1 MSTIRAASCLGLVML
16 LGATKGVA
24 HHAFSPVYDSKRSVT
39 VAGVV
44 TEFRF
49 ANPHAMLS
57 LEVKDDA
64 GKPAKWM
71 VEFAGQLNLAEIGWT
86 KDSLK
91 PGEQITVTGN
101 PTHVESHQMA
111 FVRIVKADG
120 TVLLPAAAQRTDIL
134 EEERRERARRR
145 TQPPTKPLP

>member
-1 MSTIRAASCLGLVML
+1 MSAGRTISCVGFVLLLCAARGS
-16 LGATKGVA
+16 A
-24 HHAFSPVYDSKRSVT
+24 HHAFSPVYDSKRSET
-39 VAGVV
+39 VSGVV

-49 ANPHAMLS
+49 VNPHAMLS
-57 LEVKDDA
+57 LDVKDDT
-64 GKPAKWM
+64 GKTAKWT
-71 VEFAGQLNLAEIGWT
+71 VEFAGQLNLSEIGWT
-86 KDSLK
+86 KESLK

-101 PTHVESHQMA
+101 PTHVVSHQMA

-145 TQPPTKPLP
+145 TQPK

>member
-1 MSTIRAASCLGLVML
+1 MSVARTAFCLGLVL
-16 LGATKGVA
+16 LLCAARGSA

-39 VAGVV
+39 VSGVV

-57 LEVKDDA
+57 LDVKDDA
-64 GKPAKWM
+64 GKPAKWT
-71 VEFAGQLNLAEIGWT
+71 VEFAGQLNLSEIGWT
-86 KDSLK
+86 KESLR

-101 PTHVESHQMA
+101 PTHVVSHQMA

-134 EEERRERARRR
+134 EQERRERARRR
-145 TQPPTKPLP
+145 TQQP

>member
-1 MSTIRAASCLGLVML
+1 MSVARTAFSLGLVLL
-16 LGATKGVA
+16 LGAARGSA

-49 ANPHAMLS
+49 VNPHAMLS
-57 LEVKDDA
+57 LDVKDDT
-64 GKPAKWM
+64 GKAAKWT
-71 VEFAGQLNLAEIGWT
+71 VEFAGQLNLSEIGWT
-86 KDSLK
+86 RESLK

-101 PTHVESHQMA
+101 PTHVVSHQMA

-120 TVLLPAAAQRTDIL
+120 TILLPAAAQRTDIL

-145 TQPPTKPLP
+145 TQPK

>member
-1 MSTIRAASCLGLVML
+1 MSVARTAFCFGLVLL
-16 LGATKGVA
+16 LGAARGSA

-39 VAGVV
+39 VSGVV

-57 LEVKDDA
+57 LDVKDDT
-64 GKPAKWM
+64 GKAAKWT
-71 VEFAGQLNLAEIGWT
+71 VEFAGQLNLAEVGWT

-91 PGEQITVTGN
+91 PGEQVTVMGN
-101 PTHVESHQMA
+101 PTHVVSTQMA
-111 FVRIVKADG
+111 FVRIVKGDG
-120 TVLLPAAAQRTDIL
+120 TVLVPGAAQRTDIL

-145 TQPPTKPLP
+145 TQKP

>member
-1 MSTIRAASCLGLVML
+1 MSAARTLSCLGLVL
-16 LGATKGVA
+16 LLCTARVVA

-39 VAGVV
+39 VSGVV

-57 LEVKDDA
+57 LEAKDDA
-64 GKPAKWM
+64 GKPAKWT

-86 KDSLK
+86 KESLK
-91 PGEQITVTGN
+91 PGEQVTVTGN
-101 PTHVESHQMA
+101 PTHVVSHQMA

-134 EEERRERARRR
+134 EQERRERARRR
-145 TQPPTKPLP
+145 TQQP

>member
-1 MSTIRAASCLGLVML
+1 MSRARTASCLGLIL
-16 LGATKGVA
+16 TTCATITWA
-24 HHAFSPVYDSKRSVT
+24 HHAFSPVYDSKRLTT
-39 VAGVV
+39 VSGVV
-44 TEFRF
+44 VEFRF
-49 ANPHAMLS
+49 ANPHAMLT
-57 LEVKDDA
+57 LEAKDDA
-64 GKPAKWM
+64 GKPAKWT

-101 PTHVESHQMA
+101 PTHVVSQQMA

-145 TQPPTKPLP
+145 TQPK